1 MILHTQN
8 KQKGLLYYM
17 TTFDLD
23 NEIKVVNEQKIIDLT
38 NR

>member
-1 MILHTQN
+1 
-8 KQKGLLYYM
+8 M

-38 NR
+38 NRWLPKNLDADFFVLQL